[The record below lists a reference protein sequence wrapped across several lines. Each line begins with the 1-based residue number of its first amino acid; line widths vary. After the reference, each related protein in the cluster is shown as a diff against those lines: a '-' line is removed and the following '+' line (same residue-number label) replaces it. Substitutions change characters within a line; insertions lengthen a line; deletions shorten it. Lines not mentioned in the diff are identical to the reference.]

1 MDQFSLYNH
10 VGAPVV
16 AHGTGKYPAG
26 TVSPAES
33 KKDEEVLVGGSTGPG
48 EDAQFPQCT
57 YLQPDSF
64 ENSPRAPT
72 ILDTPVPTEK
82 PRAFAPPAVPA
93 GSDKDAL
100 YWKLFSCS

>member
-1 MDQFSLYNH
+1 M
-10 VGAPVV
+10 

-26 TVSPAES
+26 TVSPAGSDKGIKGMENES
-33 KKDEEVLVGGSTGPG
+33 NGFG

-64 ENSPRAPT
+64 EHSPRAPT
-72 ILDTPVPTEK
+72 VLDTPMPTEK
-82 PRAFAPPAVPA
+82 PRASAPSAVPA

-100 YWKLFSCS
+100 YWKLLSCS